1 MAWYISLTDSAVS
14 WLSLNFRKLR
24 VLGRGVQTQPQS
36 KAAPKTQHVQLVPQC
51 RWQLP
56 ASCWLS
62 AHRAGHCSGR
72 FGYQKVWSPQT
83 VHTAQPRNCFL
94 LRGALRVARKIC
106 SQELLC
112 REGKCPFLCVPGP
125 QQEFLC
131 CWWQGIPC
139 CVLNQQEIVP
149 LSSLP
154 PWPCSPATAS
164 PQSWGGE
171 GRGGKGTLS

>member
-1 MAWYISLTDSAVS
+1 MFSWCHSAGGS
-14 WLSLNFRKLR
+14 SQLHAKCTQSRALLWQIWLPK
-24 VLGRGVQTQPQS
+24 GVIPQS
-36 KAAPKTQHVQLVPQC
+36 
-51 RWQLP
+51 
-56 ASCWLS
+56 
-62 AHRAGHCSGR
+62 
-72 FGYQKVWSPQT
+72 

-171 GRGGKGTLS
+171 GRGGEGRGHCPNAFSYVITPTPCPTQLLITTRVKLSSIVSE